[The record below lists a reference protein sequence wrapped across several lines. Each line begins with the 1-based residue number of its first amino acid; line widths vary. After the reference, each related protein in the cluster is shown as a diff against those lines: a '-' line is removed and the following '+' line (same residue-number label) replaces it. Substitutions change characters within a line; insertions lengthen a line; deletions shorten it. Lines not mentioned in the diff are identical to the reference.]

1 VYIYVLSGAGRH
13 QHSSNMNRIAVHNH
27 TQAGHLQF
35 CSTFVRCGLHTFKCL
50 VKASRSTR
58 NFYQDGIL
66 TRLLTLHRHLQWI
79 HLQSSSCS
87 CKSEILSIDILCILC
102 LWQLVIVIALLFVA
116 VRGLLDQIQLLSKVT
131 SCWFCSST
139 SRTNVSTAGETL
151 DSSYSRYWNR
161 WTHTHLPLRINSP
174 SATCRVSTLWQ
185 LEIFAS
191 HRNSPQQHSFFENWS
206 AFTTIVGCA
215 SGEALSRH
223 WPACTVTRW
232 RQTHRE
238 LKVSQC
244 ISMYLIILS
253 CIQITSQYLHFTRPL
268 FSHSLPPYNLYQILP
283 SGSLTHCSYLAFPQK
298 RSMWSWWIRMANFVH
313 VPNLQIKTLSK
324 NCTEFWKI

>member
-1 VYIYVLSGAGRH
+1 MYYLVLAGTSIPQIWTGSPYITTLKPVICSSVPLLCAVASIPSNAWWKLREVLGISTKMASWR
-13 QHSSNMNRIAVHNH
+13 V
-27 TQAGHLQF
+27 
-35 CSTFVRCGLHTFKCL
+35 CSHCTDTCNEYICR
-50 VKASRSTR
+50 AARAR
-58 NFYQDGIL
+58 
-66 TRLLTLHRHLQWI
+66 
-79 HLQSSSCS
+79 SCS

-139 SRTNVSTAGETL
+139 SRTNVSTAGETW

-174 SATCRVSTLWQ
+174 SASCRVSTLWQ

-223 WPACTVTRW
+223 WPACTVMRW

-238 LKVSQC
+238 LKVSQY
-244 ISMYLIILS
+244 ISMHLNVSHNFVMRPDYLTI
-253 CIQITSQYLHFTRPL
+253 P
-268 FSHSLPPYNLYQILP
+268 SLY
-283 SGSLTHCSYLAFPQK
+283 STTVLAFVAAIQPLP
-298 RSMWSWWIRMANFVH
+298 NF
-313 VPNLQIKTLSK
+313 TL
-324 NCTEFWKI
+324 WVADAL

>member
-1 VYIYVLSGAGRH
+1 MYIYVLSGAGRH

-174 SATCRVSTLWQ
+174 SASCRVSTLWQ

-191 HRNSPQQHSFFENWS
+191 HRNSPQQTFVFRKLVRVHNHSWLCIWRS
-206 AFTTIVGCA
+206 ALQAQTSLYCDA
-215 SGEALSRH
+215 
-223 WPACTVTRW
+223 VTPNTSW
-232 RQTHRE
+232 AQ
-238 LKVSQC
+238 S
-244 ISMYLIILS
+244 ISMHLNVSHNFVMRPDY
-253 CIQITSQYLHFTRPL
+253 FTIP
-268 FSHSLPPYNLYQILP
+268 SLY
-283 SGSLTHCSYLAFPQK
+283 STTVLAFVAAIQPLP
-298 RSMWSWWIRMANFVH
+298 NF
-313 VPNLQIKTLSK
+313 TL
-324 NCTEFWKI
+324 WVADAL